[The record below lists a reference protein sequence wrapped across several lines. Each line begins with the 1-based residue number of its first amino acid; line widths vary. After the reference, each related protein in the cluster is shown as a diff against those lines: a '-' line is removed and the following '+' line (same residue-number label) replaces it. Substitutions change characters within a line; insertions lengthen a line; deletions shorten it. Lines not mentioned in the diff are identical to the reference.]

1 MESRIK
7 KLSSV
12 LIRPVW
18 QGWIKT
24 ELFLCMSHILFKS
37 NFLFSGCTVKF
48 HMASDELLDDR
59 YCFPGQKC
67 AEDSADSD
75 SVESME
81 DCKGED
87 YGGCQTAEIKGCL
100 DDFVIFLYNP

>member
-1 MESRIK
+1 MRKRFVNVTGTK
-7 KLSSV
+7 KEIPKVYRNLQN
-12 LIRPVW
+12 L
-18 QGWIKT
+18 
-24 ELFLCMSHILFKS
+24 LCMSHILLKS

-48 HMASDELLDDR
+48 HMVSDELLDDR

>member
-1 MESRIK
+1 
-7 KLSSV
+7 
-12 LIRPVW
+12 
-18 QGWIKT
+18 
-24 ELFLCMSHILFKS
+24 
-37 NFLFSGCTVKF
+37 
-48 HMASDELLDDR
+48 MASDELLDDR

-100 DDFVIFLYNP
+100 DDFVIFFTIPDKSRGKISVGMIGSIQLLARQIPKHTSRNPARK